1 MSVLASNMLLLEDY
15 DASGSEDTEASQT
28 EGPLFSDELFAN
40 WHPSPP
46 STPLPRRSFEEDSK
60 RYPDNEV
67 YRLLRK
73 FDAEKRDK
81 KQKEAEALGFSSW
94 DEKERH
100 EEEERRKWLED
111 YITEHGHSPPPPILT
126 EEQMAALEL
135 QYQRS
140 AEVERVPCNCESS
153 SHFTHLSFTS

>member
-1 MSVLASNMLLLEDY
+1 MLVLDDY
-15 DASGSEDTEASQT
+15 DASRSEDTEASQT
-28 EGPLFSDELFAN
+28 EGPFFSDELFAD
-40 WHPSPP
+40 WHPSPI
-46 STPLPRRSFEEDSK
+46 STPLPPPNYEEELK
-60 RYPDNEV
+60 QCPDDAF

-73 FDAEKRDK
+73 LDAEKRDK

-111 YITEHGHSPPPPILT
+111 YINEHGHSPPPPILT